1 MVDRVVTDITD
12 IIINN
17 FRANQEKAINIRVDN
32 NLVDKDPHFGF
43 EKHLEIHFELNGE
56 ECILTTDEGQPCKI
70 NFE

>member
-1 MVDRVVTDITD
+1 MNIINIIDKIPGPFD

-56 ECILTTDEGQPCKI
+56 ECISVE
-70 NFE
+70 